1 MLEAHKVPCHYLTH
15 FSPDHKG
22 NKEAKLSVAKPMVTS
37 KKQRQSSSSALPL
50 SKDMSLF
57 TRAHSEHHQ
66 KPAEQSHAHCCKKAT
81 PLNLASCCWSVTE
94 TPSKDMFQRHHPKT
108 CSVSVWYELT
118 IPSIPGLILVGVKDR
133 EVTRCHLCA
142 EEYAH

>member
-1 MLEAHKVPCHYLTH
+1 MLPVMGAGRETSPRSLPSITCPALPSALAALYRAISRVLEAHKVPYHYLTH
-15 FSPDHKG
+15 FSPDHTG

-57 TRAHSEHHQ
+57 TRAHSERHQ

-81 PLNLASCCWSVTE
+81 PPDLASCCWSVTE
-94 TPSKDMFQRHHPKT
+94 TPSKDIFGER
-108 CSVSVWYELT
+108 
-118 IPSIPGLILVGVKDR
+118 LV
-133 EVTRCHLCA
+133 
-142 EEYAH
+142 